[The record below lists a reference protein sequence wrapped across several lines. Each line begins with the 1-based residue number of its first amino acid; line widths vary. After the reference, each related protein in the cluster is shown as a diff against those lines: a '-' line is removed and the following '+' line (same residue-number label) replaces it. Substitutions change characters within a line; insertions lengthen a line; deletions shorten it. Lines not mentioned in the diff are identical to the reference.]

1 MTKSE
6 IQQRKEELK
15 YQHSATEVLASYGIV
30 VRHNRC
36 VPFCHKCG
44 ADHMKVFADGC
55 FCFVCNRTFD
65 IFDITMHFN
74 HCDFWTA
81 FQLLGGT
88 DKPSFTATV
97 QANRA
102 RIERERRVVEEL
114 AERERMGQIYR
125 LVTLYRMGVEQFEV
139 LSDEWCECVNRLQY
153 QVYLMEVN

>member
-15 YQHSATEVLASYGIV
+15 YQHSATEVLQQYGVKIL
-30 VRHNRC
+30 HNRC
-36 VPFCHKCG
+36 KCFMHESK
-44 ADHMKVFADGC
+44 DYDMKVFRDGC
-55 FCFVCNRTFD
+55 NCFSCGNYD

-88 DKPSFTATV
+88 DKPSFTATI

-102 RIERERRVVEEL
+102 RIEREKAIVREN
-114 AERERMGQIYR
+114 AERERMGQIQR
-125 LVTLYRMGVEQFEV
+125 MVTLYRSGVEQFEV
-139 LSDEWCECVNRLQY
+139 FSDEWCECVNRLQY